1 MSELKLNMGIP
12 GKAKLSYISG
22 DTTVSHDVS
31 EEFSLPD
38 YTPEVRKILAVK
50 AQALPESK
58 YVSDTQNGATVEFGG
73 TVTYCIIYTDDEGK
87 LVSTPLSSNYEA
99 RSPISQNTTNVFIDT
114 EVDSVSCRVNA
125 PRKLTLKS
133 RLKSRIMTTSENEIE
148 ENITPK
154 SSADEFFIE
163 RMSETVKT
171 VSIKTSSMQNIHI
184 ADKFDMGEIKEIR
197 PIMCDASVIISE
209 SKAQPSYVSVK
220 GEVNVKCVCDT
231 PDGIV
236 TLSKTMP
243 LSEEIE
249 TDGAEVGDNARCVA
263 RCVSLSISNEQ
274 NDEANQLFFDVSLEI
289 ECEVMKNEENILTKD
304 CYCTKYESEPTYKDI
319 ELYSVL
325 KNANASFTL
334 SESIKRKTKDVY
346 EIIDTIANP
355 LYEKTEIKGG
365 KALILGKLAVNV
377 IGKTAPNEN
386 DESEFL
392 SEDYEIPFKYEC
404 DIAKSNSE
412 PITRATFGIGNINA
426 RYDTDK
432 FYCTAEL
439 FPSVSILG
447 KDKTTILDTSV
458 LKKDKEFKNNA
469 SCVRVYFPKDGDI
482 LWEVAKKY
490 HTTSKKI
497 MEENSLP
504 TASLKDVKNIII

>member
-1 MSELKLNMGIP
+1 MSELNLNMGAS

-22 DTTVSHDVS
+22 DTTVSHDVN
-31 EEFSLPD
+31 EEFTLPD
-38 YTPEVRKILAVK
+38 YTPEVRKVLCVK
-50 AQALPESK
+50 VGVLPESK

-73 TVTYCIIYTDDEGK
+73 TVTYCVIYTDDEGK
-87 LVSTPLSSNYEA
+87 LTSTPLSSNYEA
-99 RSPISQNTTNVFIDT
+99 RSPIAQNSTNVFIDT

-133 RLKSRIMTTSENEIE
+133 RLKSRIMTISENEIA

-163 RMSETVKT
+163 RMNQTVKT
-171 VSIKTSSMQNIHI
+171 LSVQTSSMQNIHI
-184 ADKFDMGEIKEIR
+184 ADKFDMGETKEIR

-209 SKAQPSYVSVK
+209 SKAGPSYVSVK
-220 GEVNVKCVCDT
+220 GEVNVKCLCDT
-231 PDGIV
+231 PEGIV
-236 TLSKTMP
+236 NLSKTMP

-249 TDGAEVGDNARCVA
+249 TDGAEVSDSARCIA

-274 NDEANQLFFDVSLEI
+274 NAESNQLFFDVSCEV
-289 ECEVMKNEENILTKD
+289 ECEVMKNKESVLTKD
-304 CYCTKYESEPTYKDI
+304 CYSTKYESEPSYKDI

-334 SESIKRKTKDVY
+334 SESVKRKTKDV
-346 EIIDTIANP
+346 EQIVEVIANP
-355 LYEKTEIKGG
+355 SYEKTEIKGG
-365 KALILGKLAVNV
+365 KALIYGKLTLNI
-377 IGKTAPNEN
+377 IGKSAPNEN
-386 DESEFL
+386 GEGEYL
-392 SEDYEIPFKYEC
+392 SEDYESPFKYEC
-404 DIAKSNSE
+404 DIAKSVSE
-412 PITRATFGIGNINA
+412 PITRATFSIGNVNA
-426 RYDTDK
+426 RYDNEK
-432 FYCTAEL
+432 FYCTAEV

-447 KDKTTILDTSV
+447 KDVTTILDTSV

-497 MEENSLP
+497 MEENSLAS
-504 TASLKDVKNIII
+504 TSLKDVKNIII